1 MKKQK
6 SGFRAILSSYND
18 EVTGSRKLITI
29 DRPDGTVQRILL
41 DCGYF
46 QEKKHQY
53 LNYANDLDPK
63 NIDVIIVT
71 HSHLDHIGLVPKF
84 VNKGYNNPIYIT
96 GIAKELSY
104 SILKD
109 ACKIQQ
115 RDTRK
120 LQERYPQY
128 KERFKSL
135 YSIEDIKNAKKL
147 MVGLNYG
154 KTIEILPGTKLTFLE
169 NQHLPGSAM
178 VLLQCSCEGYE
189 PINFFDTGDYRLESC
204 FGKVPEMPQ
213 WLKDMPKIMTHEA
226 TNGCISSTE
235 IKKNFRENIIK
246 GCKEKKDIILG
257 ASAQGRMQE
266 FLYEIKDLQNEG
278 HIPKIYHIYV
288 DGKLGIN
295 ITMKFKKILLQ
306 DNPEK
311 ADFIPKRTTFVSTKT
326 RQAVFDDPNPKII
339 ITTSGML
346 SEGPAREYIPY
357 FIQRKNTLIQIA
369 VYAAE
374 GTIARTL
381 YEGKNEETITI
392 RGQKMVKRAEV
403 RTTRE
408 KSGHAFNDSM
418 ISFIKKHNNVKFLGI
433 NHGSREAQEAMK
445 KLVEKETDI
454 DQIGF
459 LNRRNMYIFY
469 QNTPEGAEYYD
480 MQIKRVPAK
489 LDSSVKSPDAAM
501 KQKNRRKERQAEKAK
516 KKRQR
521 NNERRKRKAKTKK
534 E

>member
-1 MKKQK
+1 MKKRK
-6 SGFRAILSSYND
+6 TGFKATLSSYNN
-18 EVTGSRKLITI
+18 EVTGSKKLITI
-29 DRPDGTVQRILL
+29 SRPDGTVQRVLV

-46 QEKKHQY
+46 QEQEYEY
-53 LNYANDLDPK
+53 LNYANDLSPK
-63 NIDVIIVT
+63 NIDATIVT
-71 HSHLDHIGLVPKF
+71 HSHLDHIGLIPRL

-96 GIAKELSY
+96 DIAKELSY

-109 ACKIQQ
+109 ARKIQE
-115 RDTRK
+115 RDAK
-120 LQERYPQY
+120 KMQNRYPQY

-135 YSIEDIKNAKKL
+135 YSVEDIKNANKL

-154 KTIEILPGTKLTFLE
+154 KTIEILPGTRLTFGE
-169 NQHLPGSAM
+169 NQHLPGAAM
-178 VLLQCSCEGYE
+178 ILLQCSCENYE
-189 PINFFDTGDYRLESC
+189 NINFFDTGDYRLESC

-213 WLKDMPKIMTHEA
+213 WLKDMPKIMIHEA

-235 IKKNFRENIIK
+235 IKKNFKENIIN

-266 FLYEIKDLQNEG
+266 FIYEIKILQDEG
-278 HIPKIYHIYV
+278 HIPDNYHFYV
-288 DGKLGIN
+288 DGSLGIN
-295 ITMKFKKILLQ
+295 ITMKVKKILLQ
-306 DNPEK
+306 NNPEK

-346 SEGPAREYIPY
+346 SEGPARVYIPY
-357 FIQRKNTLIQIA
+357 FIQRKNAMIQIA
-369 VYAAE
+369 TYAAE

-418 ISFIKKHNNVKFLGI
+418 ISFIKEQNNVKFLGI
-433 NHGSREAQEAMK
+433 NHGSTEAQETMK
-445 KLVEKETDI
+445 ELVEKETDI

-459 LNRRNMYIFY
+459 LNRKNMYVFY
-469 QNTPEGAEYYD
+469 QNTLKGDEDYN

-489 LDSSVKSPDAAM
+489 LDSLIKSPEE
-501 KQKNRRKERQAEKAK
+501 QERRKKKKAEKAA
-516 KKRQR
+516 KKRRR
-521 NNERRKRKAKTKK
+521 NDKRKKRKAKKRKK
-534 E
+534 